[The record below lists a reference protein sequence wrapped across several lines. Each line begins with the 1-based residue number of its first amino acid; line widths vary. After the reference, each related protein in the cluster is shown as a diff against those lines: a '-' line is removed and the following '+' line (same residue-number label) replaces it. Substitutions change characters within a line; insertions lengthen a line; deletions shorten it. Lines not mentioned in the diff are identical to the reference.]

1 MALTHLIFYR
11 LLSLSTFFLFF
22 PPQGQD
28 SPSAVHVI
36 FNYLINVQSCIP
48 VNTIF
53 IVVIT
58 LFC

>member
-1 MALTHLIFYR
+1 MALIVLNI
-11 LLSLSTFFLFF
+11 LLSYVPLYLFLLF

-48 VNTIF
+48 VNTMF